1 MNTLETSEQDQTQ
14 WVVLTMASNKNFE
27 KLEQEYQEEFY
38 RPQQS
43 IPLLTEHEAHF
54 IRALARLN
62 YFKKD
67 KQDEAQQTTS
77 NN

>member
-1 MNTLETSEQDQTQ
+1 
-14 WVVLTMASNKNFE
+14 MASNKNFE
-27 KLEQEYQEEFY
+27 KLEQEYQEEFH

-67 KQDEAQQTTS
+67 KQNETQRTTR
-77 NN
+77 NI

>member
-1 MNTLETSEQDQTQ
+1 MIEPKHL
-14 WVVLTMASNKNFE
+14 K
-27 KLEQEYQEEFY
+27 QEYEEEFN
-38 RPQQS
+38 RPEGS

-67 KQDEAQQTTS
+67 KQDETQQTTS

>member
-1 MNTLETSEQDQTQ
+1 MIEPKHLR
-14 WVVLTMASNKNFE
+14 
-27 KLEQEYQEEFY
+27 QEYEEEFN
-38 RPQQS
+38 RPEGS

-67 KQDEAQQTTS
+67 KQDVDTRRTRKKT
-77 NN
+77 

>member
-1 MNTLETSEQDQTQ
+1 MIEPKHL
-14 WVVLTMASNKNFE
+14 K
-27 KLEQEYQEEFY
+27 QEYEEEFN
-38 RPQQS
+38 RPEGS

-67 KQDEAQQTTS
+67 KQDETQRITR
-77 NN
+77 NI